1 MGETIRVMTTP
12 ETVLRH
18 AVVLAEQR
26 DGEDR
31 WEMQARTLEELGYRI
46 VGKEETER
54 LRDALALI
62 DSTGFSRSTSG
73 RCWDNYTRAAKY
85 GADSWCDACVAAA
98 ALEGRSES
106 GEAWGPGDVVLD
118 ASGEIWTR
126 AGEASARQGWPW
138 SSGSHGSTSQPPEGG
153 VAEYGLHSPNRPL
166 TLLVRDGKAVAPNE
180 QAAELDP
187 HGGQS

>member
-1 MGETIRVMTTP
+1 MGATIRVMTTP
-12 ETVLRH
+12 PVILRH
-18 AVVLAEQR
+18 AVELAERQ
-26 DGEDR
+26 DGEDQ
-31 WEMQARTLEELGYRI
+31 WETQARTLEELGYRI
-46 VGKEETER
+46 VGNDETGR

-62 DSTGFSRSTSG
+62 DRNGCTRLTSG

-85 GADSWCDACVAAA
+85 GADQWCDACVAAA

-106 GEAWGPGDVVLD
+106 GEAWHPGDVVID

-126 AGEASARQGWPW
+126 AAEASIRQGWPW
-138 SSGSHGSTSQPPEGG
+138 SSGSRGSTSQPHEGG
-153 VAEYGLHSPNRPL
+153 VAEYGVHSPNRPL
-166 TLLVRDGKAVAPNE
+166 TLLVRDSKAVAPNE